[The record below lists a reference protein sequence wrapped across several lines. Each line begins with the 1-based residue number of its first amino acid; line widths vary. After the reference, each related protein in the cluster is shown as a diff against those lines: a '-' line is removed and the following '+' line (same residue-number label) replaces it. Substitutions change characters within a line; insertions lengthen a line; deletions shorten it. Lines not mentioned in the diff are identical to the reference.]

1 MGWRSEYE
9 QRLTNAQEA
18 VRAVRSGQRVVVPIG
33 CNPLALCDALAARV
47 GDLKAV
53 EIVHCA
59 VQAQYGWLGPG
70 FEESFR
76 VVHEHWASPLVWPQM
91 KERLH
96 DYVPIPFSRRFKALD
111 EARSSGEQRAPD
123 IMMVVVSPPDDDG
136 YVNLGSNVW
145 NTKRY
150 IETVPVVLAEVS
162 PEIPRCHGD
171 TRLHVSE
178 FASFVESHSPPMRS
192 ARREPNE
199 VQRTIA
205 GHVGEII
212 RDGDTL
218 QIGAGSTSNAI
229 AWSGVL
235 REKRDLGWH
244 SEASPSVIIDLVREG
259 VITGA
264 RKTANRGKAVATG
277 FGVNPSQR
285 DYIDG
290 NPLFELYAADY
301 VHDPRTI
308 ACHDNFVAINNA
320 LSVDL
325 SGQITSESVD
335 GTTMSG
341 TGGQLE
347 FSIGAAWSKG
357 GRSLAVLP
365 STATVR
371 TSPDDRDGRV
381 VSRLVP
387 NFPEGTAVT
396 VPRLLADIVVT
407 EFGVA
412 RLWGKSTRERA
423 RELIGVAHP
432 DFRAGLR
439 AAVDL

>member
-1 MGWRSEYE
+1 MGWRSEYAR
-9 QRLTNAQEA
+9 RLTSAGEA
-18 VRAVRSGQRVVVPIG
+18 VAAVRSGQRVVVPIG
-33 CNPLALCDALAARV
+33 CNPLVLCEALAARV
-47 GDLKAV
+47 GELRDV

-70 FEESFR
+70 FEESFQ
-76 VVHEHWASPLVWPQM
+76 VVHEHWASPLARPQM
-91 KERLH
+91 KEGLH
-96 DYVPIPFSRRFKALD
+96 DYVPVPFSRRFKALD
-111 EARSSGEQRAPD
+111 EARSTEEQRAPD
-123 IMMVVVSPPDDDG
+123 IAMVVVSPPDDDG

-145 NTKRY
+145 NTRRY

-162 PEIPRCHGD
+162 TEIPRCHGD
-171 TRLHVSE
+171 TRLQVSE
-178 FASFVESHSPPMRS
+178 FTSFVESHSPPLRS
-192 ARREPNE
+192 AKRDPNE

-205 GHVGEII
+205 GHVGELI

-244 SEASPSVIIDLVREG
+244 SEASPAVVIDLVREG

-264 RKTANRGKAVATG
+264 RKTVHRGKAVATS
-277 FGVNPSQR
+277 FAVNPAQR
-285 DYIDG
+285 EYIDD
-290 NPLFELYAADY
+290 NPLFELYTADY

-308 ACHDNFVAINNA
+308 ASHDNFVAINNA

-335 GTTMSG
+335 GTTISG

-347 FSIGAAWSKG
+347 FAIGATWSKG

-371 TSPDDRDGRV
+371 ASTDDLDGRA
-381 VSRLVP
+381 VSRIVP
-387 NFPEGTAVT
+387 KLPEGTAVT

-432 DFRAGLR
+432 DFRARLR
-439 AAVDL
+439 RAVGV